1 MPLGRSPAM
10 GQAQQT
16 RGAVLIVEDDAELRS
31 LTVALLEDE
40 QLDTIQCESAE
51 AALAVMLIGGQ
62 HVALIF
68 ADIRLRGVMDGIDLA
83 HEVRVR
89 WPLLPVVLT
98 SGHPLERV
106 REFPPGVAYIPKP
119 WQPLNL
125 LVAADEALAS
135 LHWAAVG
142 PRYLW
147 RAIADNG
154 VPLSERS
161 QTR

>member
-1 MPLGRSPAM
+1 M

-40 QLDTIQCESAE
+40 QLDTLDTIECESAE

-62 HVALIF
+62 HVTLIF

-98 SGHPLERV
+98 SGHPLDEHMRQ
-106 REFPPGVAYIPKP
+106 FPPGVAYMSKP

-125 LVAADEALAS
+125 LVAAEEALAS
-135 LHWAAVG
+135 LH
-142 PRYLW
+142 
-147 RAIADNG
+147 
-154 VPLSERS
+154 
-161 QTR
+161 